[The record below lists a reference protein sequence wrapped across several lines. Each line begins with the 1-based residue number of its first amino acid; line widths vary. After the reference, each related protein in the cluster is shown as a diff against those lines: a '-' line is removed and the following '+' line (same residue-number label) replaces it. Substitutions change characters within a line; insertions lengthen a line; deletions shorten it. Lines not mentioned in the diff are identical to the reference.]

1 MMRRIVIRKFVTA
14 ALCSVALVGL
24 LFAGGCSGPTASG
37 NKLDDPEH
45 KANMEKIHEQFK
57 AKMQE
62 MKNKKKAGNSKVFRH
77 P

>member
-1 MMRRIVIRKFVTA
+1 MMRRIMIRKFVTA

-24 LFAGGCSGPTASG
+24 LFAGGCSEKASG

-62 MKNKKKAGNSKVFRH
+62 MKNKKAGSSKVFRR